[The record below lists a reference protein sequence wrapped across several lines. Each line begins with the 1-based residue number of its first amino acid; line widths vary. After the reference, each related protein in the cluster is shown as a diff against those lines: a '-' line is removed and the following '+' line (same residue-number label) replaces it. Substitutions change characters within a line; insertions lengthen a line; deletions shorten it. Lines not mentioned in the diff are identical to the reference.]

1 MFSFE
6 KIDITKYWEFD
17 EEWCDR
23 NIESKYDLNKRCRHA
38 NAEFTLCYFIYNHG
52 LEIHTNIK
60 WLNRKIQ
67 SIKNGDCDKMNSSEI
82 DDFNSNLC
90 RSSGGYWWDN
100 LADSK
105 LELEMINYED
115 APSMV
120 VKVINHVLS
129 LLDEGVKTHNIVE
142 NYLEQLE
149 KEKQLESDIELTRSE
164 KIEMKHVKVK
174 EGFVYILSHPMMP
187 GIHKIGFTARNP
199 DVRVRELSR
208 QIGLP
213 GSFNIYKYWRTADPY
228 IVEQRIQQKL
238 LSCLR
243 GGEYYEG
250 DPDMF
255 SEIVEEYLI
264 SE

>member
-1 MFSFE
+1 MFSFKE
-6 KIDITKYWEFD
+6 IDITKYWEFD

-38 NAEFTLCYFIYNHG
+38 NAKFIICYFIYNHG

-67 SIKNGDCDKMNSSEI
+67 SIKNGECDKMKSSEI

-90 RSSGGYWWDN
+90 CSSGREWYQLTN
-100 LADSK
+100 VK
-105 LELEMINYED
+105 LELEMVNYED

-120 VKVINHVLS
+120 VKVINHILS
-129 LLDEGVKTHNIVE
+129 LLDKGVRTHNIVE
-142 NYLEQLE
+142 NYLEQLG
-149 KEKQLESDIELTRSE
+149 KEKQSEADVELTRSE

-174 EGFVYILSHPMMP
+174 EGFVYILSHPMMS

-199 DVRVRELSR
+199 DVRAKELSK

-213 GSFNIYKYWRTADPY
+213 MSFSIYKYWRTADPY

-238 LSCLR
+238 SSCLI

-250 DPDMF
+250 DPAMF
-255 SEIVEEYLI
+255 SEVVKEYLI